1 MPLILDGSKESL
13 LESLKIIEH
22 FGNISRLR
30 LNDKKTEA
38 LWIGARA
45 DWDFELCPEKDFK
58 WPKKKV
64 RALGVWLSK
73 DTDITISLNYK
84 DKRENIKLIMGCWK
98 LRRLGL
104 LGKITILKA
113 SIHFFSSS
121 NTSYSNKGDKCD
133 VL

>member
-1 MPLILDGSKESL
+1 M
-13 LESLKIIEH
+13 KIIEH
-22 FGNISRLR
+22 FSNISSLR

-45 DWDFELCPEKDFK
+45 DWDFKLCPEKDFK

-64 RALGVWLSK
+64 RALGVSLST
-73 DTDITISLNYK
+73 DPDITISVNYK
-84 DKRENIKLIMGCWK
+84 DKMEKIKLIMGCWK

-104 LGKITILKA
+104 FGKSTILKGLIA
-113 SIHFFSSS
+113 SQLVYIFFSSS